1 MDDSGRGRDGG
12 DAGDGAEDDY
22 GWLYGSR
29 GRSRDASSGRS
40 SGPSEDADPTQVIR
54 LSGGSG
60 SSGSSGRGAGPDD
73 EQTQVI
79 RTGGARGSRPPVDPD
94 DQQTQVIRSGGSPR
108 GAEKQGRYSGPPPE
122 RRTSLA
128 DARGRGTQ
136 DRPART
142 PGGPGSPRRS
152 RRSTARRVR
161 RALLLLVL
169 AWLVF
174 LIAVPL
180 YSFSQVPRV
189 PFEPAGDR
197 PSSQPGTTYLVV
209 GNDGRGDLTRKQRRR
224 LSLGPEDV
232 GQRTDT
238 ILLLH
243 VGSGPNLLLSVP
255 RDSLVEVPG
264 YGVTKINA
272 AYAYG
277 GAPLLTETIERNTGI
292 RIDDYVEIGLLGL
305 VELVD
310 AVDGITVCP
319 TEPIVDPLA
328 NLKIRKGCSE
338 VNGLRALGY
347 ARSRKTS
354 TLGDIDRARRQRE
367 VVSSIGSEL
376 MSPRTVLDP
385 FRYWAVG
392 QAGSQAIAVGEGTG
406 PFALGRFAFAMTRVN
421 GENGLTCSVPIADLE
436 VNWDPERAPR
446 MFRLIAE
453 DRTEDIGR
461 QLCSPSGLA
470 GVG

>member
-1 MDDSGRGRDGG
+1 MGDSGRGSRDGD
-12 DAGDGAEDDY
+12 DAGNGAEDDY

-29 GRSRDASSGRS
+29 GRSRGDSASPSQQ
-40 SGPSEDADPTQVIR
+40 GPREDADPTQVMRIP
-54 LSGGSG
+54 G
-60 SSGSSGRGAGPDD
+60 SSRGSDGASGAPADPDS
-73 EQTQVI
+73 EETQVI
-79 RTGGARGSRPPVDPD
+79 RTGRDAGAARGARETPREPARGGPSRGD
-94 DQQTQVIRSGGSPR
+94 
-108 GAEKQGRYSGPPPE
+108 GRYSGPPPE
-122 RRTSLA
+122 RRTSMA
-128 DARGRGTQ
+128 DARARGAEEGRDT
-136 DRPART
+136 RT
-142 PGGPGSPRRS
+142 PRRS
-152 RRSTARRVR
+152 RRSTGRRVR
-161 RALLLLVL
+161 RVLLLLL
-169 AWLVF
+169 LGWLVF
-174 LIAVPL
+174 LVAVPL
-180 YSFSQVPRV
+180 YAFSQVPRV
-189 PFEPAGDR
+189 EFEPASDR
-197 PSSQPGTTYLVV
+197 LSSQPGTTYLVV

-243 VGSGPNLLLSVP
+243 VGSGPNLLLSIP

-292 RIDDYVEIGLLGL
+292 RIDEYVEIGLLGL
-305 VELVD
+305 VKLVN

-319 TEPIVDPLA
+319 TESIVDPLA

-376 MSPRTVLDP
+376 LSPRTVLDP

-392 QAGSQAIAVGEGTG
+392 QAGSQAIAVGQGTG
-406 PFALGRFAFAMTRVN
+406 PVALGRFAYAMTRVN

-446 MFRLIAE
+446 MFDLIAQ
-453 DRTEDIGR
+453 DRTADIGR
-461 QLCSPSGLA
+461 RLCSGSGLA